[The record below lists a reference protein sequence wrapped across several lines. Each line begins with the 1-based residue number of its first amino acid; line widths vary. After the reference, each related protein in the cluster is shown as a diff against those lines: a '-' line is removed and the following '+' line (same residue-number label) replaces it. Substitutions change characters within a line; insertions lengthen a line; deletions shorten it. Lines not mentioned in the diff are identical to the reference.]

1 MERKVE
7 ERPSQTW
14 SRWKA
19 CKKLHLTRGTEPRK
33 GCRKYLESE
42 PQENFLSFLTEIYTL
57 LVPLG
62 RTVYPDDAKL

>member
-19 CKKLHLTRGTEPRK
+19 CKKLHLTRETEPRK
-33 GCRKYLESE
+33 GSRKYLESE
-42 PQENFLSFLTEIYTL
+42 PQEKFS
-57 LVPLG
+57 
-62 RTVYPDDAKL
+62 